1 MEDLQTLGNF
11 VVCQLASHMS
21 ENFIRVCAL
30 RSICQL
36 HEAGYSLA
44 KLGIRY
50 ADYSG
55 VADRR
60 MGHQDTLNL
69 DRRNIRTAANN
80 QVLFAGNEP
89 EIALFILSH
98 EIAGMKPA
106 TLRRTLY

>member
-21 ENFIRVCAL
+21 ENFIGVCAL
-30 RSICQL
+30 RTICQL
-36 HEAGYSLA
+36 HEACYSLA

-60 MGHQDTLNL
+60 MGHEDTLYL

-80 QVLFAGNEP
+80 QVLLAGNEP

>member
-1 MEDLQTLGNF
+1 
-11 VVCQLASHMS
+11 
-21 ENFIRVCAL
+21 
-30 RSICQL
+30 
-36 HEAGYSLA
+36 
-44 KLGIRY
+44 
-50 ADYSG
+50 
-55 VADRR
+55 

-80 QVLFAGNEP
+80 QVLLAGNEP